1 MSENE
6 KTENSGASAEVVS
19 LDHQDVDRVFAEPAP
34 QGDFKFNNATVRV
47 FDDMVSRSV
56 PFYEEMQR
64 MTSEMAADFAQPN
77 TNLYDL
83 GCSTATTMALI
94 DPHVDQTVRFVGFDN
109 SQPMLDKAREKLT
122 ALNVTRQVDLI
133 NADLHSLPAL
143 ENASVSIMNLTLQFV
158 RPLYRDKLLQSVCSA
173 TNDNGC
179 LILIEK
185 LTTKDSRLNRLFIQY
200 YYEMKRRQGY
210 SDTEITQKRE
220 ALENILIP
228 YRLEENLEMI
238 KSAGFGTAEVFF
250 HWYNFCGIIAVK

>member
-1 MSENE
+1 MTDKE
-6 KTENSGASAEVVS
+6 KTENSVASAEVVP
-19 LDHQDVDRVFAEPAP
+19 LDLKEVDRVFAEPAP
-34 QGDFKFNNATVRV
+34 QGDFKFNTATVKV

-64 MTSEMAADFAQPN
+64 MTGEMAADFAQPN
-77 TNLYDL
+77 TNLYDF

-94 DPHVDQTVRFVGFDN
+94 DPQVDPTVRFIGFDN

-122 ALNVTRQVDLI
+122 ALGVTRQVDLV

-143 ENASVSIMNLTLQFV
+143 ENASISIVNLTLQFV
-158 RPLYRDKLLQSVCSA
+158 RPLFRDKLLRAISSA
-173 TNDNGC
+173 TNENGC
-179 LILIEK
+179 LIMIEK

-200 YYEMKRRQGY
+200 YYEMKRRRGY

-220 ALENILIP
+220 ALENVLIP
-228 YRLEENLEMI
+228 YRLEENIELI

-250 HWYNFCGIIAVK
+250 NWYNFCGIIAVK